1 MQQKVRL
8 TCACDGCENVY
19 VCSCAFTWIRKLVL
33 VVCVCV
39 IIYLGPGVF
48 ALRDAKIWYGS
59 ARVLISKTGL
69 PSSTNAAETA
79 TTTISAE
86 IGNAFV
92 VYLRACVI
100 AFARN

>member
-1 MQQKVRL
+1 MYAL
-8 TCACDGCENVY
+8 HLHGYASLC
-19 VCSCAFTWIRKLVL
+19 L
-33 VVCVCV
+33 VVCVWV
-39 IIYLGPGVF
+39 IAYLGTGVC
-48 ALRDAKIWYGS
+48 ALLDASIWLGS

-69 PSSTNAAETA
+69 SYSTNAAG

-86 IGNAFV
+86 IGNVFH

>member
-1 MQQKVRL
+1 M
-8 TCACDGCENVY
+8 
-19 VCSCAFTWIRKLVL
+19 CAFTWISKLVL

-39 IIYLGPGVF
+39 IAYLGTGVF
-48 ALRDAKIWYGS
+48 ALRDAKIRYGS

-100 AFARN
+100 AFAWN